1 MFTVIK
7 SLISKETTMPHYR
20 MPDGEK
26 LFVREFGQGRPVLVL
41 SGLGM
46 LSWQWLPFLYRHA
59 KTHRFIIPDWRGFG
73 GSQDCAIPEMDAIS
87 SHWRDINSLID
98 QLQLNE
104 IPVIAYSMGAT
115 TAMHGMQYGNFAEH
129 ISAYLHIDQTP
140 KIPVDDSWAYGLF
153 GESHPVFIS
162 ILTELSQLL
171 AQHQHIRYIKDLDS
185 QTREQI
191 AKLWLQF
198 IGLQN
203 SNKYS
208 FKGFEWVLNQSRL
221 QSLLLP
227 SKRVDYMTWY
237 INNYLYHQED
247 YREALQKL
255 QCPVTFFSGTQ
266 SKLYSVQGQTLI
278 AQSIPHAKHVH
289 FEKSG
294 HTPLLTEPVKFAR
307 EMSAFLKANAT
318 HKH

>member
-1 MFTVIK
+1 
-7 SLISKETTMPHYR
+7 MPHYR

-87 SHWRDINSLID
+87 SHWCDIHSLID

-171 AQHQHIRYIKDLDS
+171 AQHQHTRYVKDLDS
-185 QTREQI
+185 QTRGQI

-198 IGLQN
+198 IGLQS
-203 SNKYS
+203 SNKYTL
-208 FKGFEWVLNQSRL
+208 KGFEWVLNQSRL

-255 QCPVTFFSGTQ
+255 QCPVTFLSGTQ
-266 SKLYSVQGQTLI
+266 SKLYPVEGQTLI
-278 AQSIPHAKHVH
+278 AQSIAHAKHVH

-307 EMSAFLKANAT
+307 EMSAFLKATAA
-318 HKH
+318 HKP

>member
-1 MFTVIK
+1 
-7 SLISKETTMPHYR
+7 MPHYL
-20 MPDGEK
+20 MPDNEQ
-26 LFVREFGQGRPVLVL
+26 LFVRDYGQGQPVLVL

-73 GSQDCAIPEMDAIS
+73 GSQECAIPEMDAIS
-87 SHWRDINSLID
+87 SHWRDIESLIE
-98 QLQLNE
+98 QLQLNDFA
-104 IPVIAYSMGAT
+104 VIAYSMGAT
-115 TAMHGMQYGNFAEH
+115 TAMHGMYYGNFAEQ
-129 ISAYLHIDQTP
+129 ITAYLHIDQTP
-140 KIPVDDSWAYGLF
+140 KISVDDSWDYGLF
-153 GESHPVFIS
+153 GQQHLLFIS

-171 AQHQHIRYIKDLDS
+171 AQHQHIQYIKDMNS
-185 QTREQI
+185 QARGQI

-203 SNKYS
+203 SNKYRL
-208 FKGFEWVLNQSRL
+208 KAFEWVLNQSQL

-227 SKRVDYMTWY
+227 SKRVDYMAWY

-266 SKLYSVQGQTLI
+266 SRLYPVKGQTLI
-278 AQSIPHAKHVH
+278 AQSIAHAKQIR

-294 HTPLLTEPVKFAR
+294 HTPLLTEPLKFAR
-307 EMSAFLKANAT
+307 EISEFLQDNVT
-318 HKH
+318 HKP

>member
-1 MFTVIK
+1 
-7 SLISKETTMPHYR
+7 MPHYR

-221 QSLLLP
+221 QSLVLP

>member
-1 MFTVIK
+1 
-7 SLISKETTMPHYR
+7 MPHYP

-26 LFVREFGQGRPVLVL
+26 LFVREFGQGQPVLVL

-73 GSQDCAIPEMDAIS
+73 GSQDCAIPEMDAIA
-87 SHWRDINSLID
+87 SHWRDIDSLIE

-153 GESHPVFIS
+153 GEHHPVFIS

-171 AQHQHIRYIKDLDS
+171 AQHQHTRYVKDLDS
-185 QTREQI
+185 QTRGQI

-203 SNKYS
+203 SNKYTL
-208 FKGFEWVLNQSRL
+208 KGFEWVLNQSRL

-266 SKLYSVQGQTLI
+266 SKLYPVQGQTLI
-278 AQSIPHAKHVH
+278 AQSIAHAKHVH
-289 FEKSG
+289 FKKSG

-307 EMSAFLKANAT
+307 EMSVFLKANAT

>member
-1 MFTVIK
+1 
-7 SLISKETTMPHYR
+7 MPHYR

-26 LFVREFGQGRPVLVL
+26 LFVREFGQGQPVLVL

-140 KIPVDDSWAYGLF
+140 KIPVNDSWAYGLF

>member
-1 MFTVIK
+1 
-7 SLISKETTMPHYR
+7 MPHYR

>member
-1 MFTVIK
+1 
-7 SLISKETTMPHYR
+7 MPHYR

-26 LFVREFGQGRPVLVL
+26 LFVREFGQEQPVLIL

-87 SHWRDINSLID
+87 SHWRDIDSLID

-140 KIPVDDSWAYGLF
+140 KIPVDDNWAYGLF
-153 GESHPVFIS
+153 GEHHPVFIS

-171 AQHQHIRYIKDLDS
+171 AKHQHIQYVKDLDS
-185 QTREQI
+185 QTRGQI

-208 FKGFEWVLNQSRL
+208 LKGFEWVLNQSRL

-255 QCPVTFFSGTQ
+255 QCPVTFLSGTQ
-266 SKLYSVQGQTLI
+266 SKLYPVEGQTLI
-278 AQSIPHAKHVH
+278 AQSIAHAKHVH

-307 EMSAFLKANAT
+307 EMSAFLKATAA
-318 HKH
+318 HKP